1 MKVFVSNFISN
12 NLFLLFSIF
21 MNYNVVTYKIILC
34 NWNIKLNDWFIC
46 KVSNRSNF
54 YLQIPLVGIH
64 GLSDILFFFF
74 GRPTYEVFYKIT
86 LICLSVRQFGIF
98 LRNCSLSF
106 LIFEYLLQDLCL
118 QCFWDFYEKF
128 QDSYFSEHRK
138 RIFMLCIFLA
148 ELKAVLL
155 GNFHLL
161 SSSWNGKTQNKD
173 FFCEIKLWYHFSSK
187 FTRSSTDRSMQFLSQ
202 KL

>member
-64 GLSDILFFFF
+64 GLSDILFSFFE
-74 GRPTYEVFYKIT
+74 RPTYGVFYKIT
-86 LICLSVRQFGIF
+86 LICLSSVSLAFFSGIAHYFFWYSNICSKIFVSSASEIFMKNFRTAIF
-98 LRNCSLSF
+98 LNIEREF
-106 LIFEYLLQDLCL
+106 L
-118 QCFWDFYEKF
+118 CFV
-128 QDSYFSEHRK
+128 YFWQNLK
-138 RIFMLCIFLA
+138 R
-148 ELKAVLL
+148 
-155 GNFHLL
+155 
-161 SSSWNGKTQNKD
+161 
-173 FFCEIKLWYHFSSK
+173 YY
-187 FTRSSTDRSMQFLSQ
+187 
-202 KL
+202 

>member
-46 KVSNRSNF
+46 KVNNRSNF

-98 LRNCSLSF
+98 LRNCSLFVFWYSNICSN
-106 LIFEYLLQDLCL
+106 IFV
-118 QCFWDFYEKF
+118 
-128 QDSYFSEHRK
+128 SSASE
-138 RIFMLCIFLA
+138 IFMKNFRTAIFLNI
-148 ELKAVLL
+148 EREFLYFVY
-155 GNFHLL
+155 F
-161 SSSWNGKTQNKD
+161 WQN
-173 FFCEIKLWYHFSSK
+173 LNRYY
-187 FTRSSTDRSMQFLSQ
+187 
-202 KL
+202 